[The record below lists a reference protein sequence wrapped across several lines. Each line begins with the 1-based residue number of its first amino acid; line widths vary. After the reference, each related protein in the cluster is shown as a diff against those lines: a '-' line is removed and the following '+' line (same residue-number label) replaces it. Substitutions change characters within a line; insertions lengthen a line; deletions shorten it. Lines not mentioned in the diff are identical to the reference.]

1 MRTCTG
7 VACHRAVDKRTM
19 HGARLAIHAQPAQGL
34 QRPALHNSALRRP
47 PPPHTHTLLPFFL
60 RRMQVR
66 DEHWR
71 VSDMVAALCNRRYS
85 ETTIAYAE
93 SHDQA
98 LVGDQTVAFRLM
110 GAEMY
115 TGMSALTP
123 ESEVVARGM
132 ALHKVNETPFCAC
145 ACTSVLGLFDTSS
158 TLSCLL
164 PSYTHAAWWQPPPS
178 PRAQSLGVFI
188 FLGTWKWM

>member
-1 MRTCTG
+1 
-7 VACHRAVDKRTM
+7 M

-34 QRPALHNSALRRP
+34 QRPALHKERP
-47 PPPHTHTLLPFFL
+47 ATCPAPLTLLPIFL

-71 VSDMVAALCNRRYS
+71 VSDLVAALCNRRYS

-132 ALHKVNETPFCAC
+132 ALHKVKE
-145 ACTSVLGLFDTSS
+145 SLFARVRVRAYSGFS
-158 TLSCLL
+158 TRPALSRLL

-178 PRAQSLGVFI
+178 PRAQPLGI
-188 FLGTWKWM
+188 L